1 MNSAWGDG
9 TVKILVV
16 DDEALARQRLV
27 ALIEELGSPYQL
39 IAEAADG
46 DEALRLFNELGA
58 DLVLMDIRMPG
69 MDGLEAA
76 QRLAESNE
84 PPAVVFTTAYEEHA
98 LQAFE
103 SAALDYL
110 LKPVRKERLLNALQ
124 RSQRLTRS
132 QLACVSLKEQEVPQL
147 HASYRGGLKTLPL
160 DQVIYLR
167 ADSKYVVARHEEG
180 ELLLEESLKGLQ
192 ERYGDWLLRIHRK
205 ALVVRRHLLGLEK
218 GSDGIPRV
226 VMRGCNET
234 LEVSRRHLPE
244 VRRILRGKD

>member
-1 MNSAWGDG
+1 MTA
-9 TVKILVV
+9 LV
-16 DDEALARQRLV
+16 
-27 ALIEELGSPYQL
+27 EELGSPYQL
-39 IAEAADG
+39 VGEAANG
-46 DEALRLFNELGA
+46 DEALLLYKKLGP

-76 QRLAESNE
+76 QVLAQSDE
-84 PPAVVFTTAYEEHA
+84 PPAVIFTTAYEEHA

-110 LKPVRKERLLNALQ
+110 LKPVRKERLLAALQ

-132 QLACVSLKEQEVPQL
+132 QLVSVSLKEEEPPLL

-167 ADSKYVVARHEEG
+167 ADSKYVMARYEGG
-180 ELLLEESLKGLQ
+180 ELLLEESLKALQ
-192 ERYGDWLLRIHRK
+192 ARYGEWLLRIHRN
-205 ALVVRRHLLGLEK
+205 ALIVRRHLAGLEK
-218 GSDGIPRV
+218 GNDGILRA
-226 VMRGCNET
+226 VMHGCDEA

-244 VRRILRGKD
+244 VRRILRGKE